1 MKEKTKSVQIKSVNR
16 KDTYTLVKTQFGG
29 LTYIAVK
36 KNNTHFIK
44 CFPDEFEKFRKL
56 VNSEISIE

>member
-29 LTYIAVK
+29 LTYISIK

-44 CFPDEFEKFRKL
+44 CFPGEFEKFKQL
-56 VNSEISIE
+56 VNTEIFID